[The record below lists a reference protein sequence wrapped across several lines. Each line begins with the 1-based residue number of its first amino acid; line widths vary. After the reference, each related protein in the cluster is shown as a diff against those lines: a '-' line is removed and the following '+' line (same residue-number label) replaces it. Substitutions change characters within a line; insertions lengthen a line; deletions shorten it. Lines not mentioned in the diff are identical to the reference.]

1 MFVSSYNTYLTQKPS
16 TKIEENTQKK
26 ATKGFLTQKQ
36 PFATQLQKEVSASI
50 KIPINYISN
59 YKSLYNQQL
68 LQQQNSLNKE
78 YLKTKFSKINK
89 MTKAENAYNENLQ
102 LFSLLQK
109 PKIALVAEPRISKK
123 LEQNNAIKQKF
134 INTYIAN
141 DNYYKI
147 TAA

>member
-16 TKIEENTQKK
+16 TKIEENAQKK

-36 PFATQLQKEVSASI
+36 PFATQLQKGVSASI

-59 YKSLYNQQL
+59 YKSLHNQQL
-68 LQQQNSLNKE
+68 LQQQNSLNEE
-78 YLKTKFSKINK
+78 YSKTKFSKINK

-102 LFSLLQK
+102 LCSLLQK

>member
-16 TKIEENTQKK
+16 TKIEENAQKK
-26 ATKGFLTQKQ
+26 STKDFLTQKQ
-36 PFATQLQKEVSASI
+36 PFATQLPKGSSSYKE
-50 KIPINYISN
+50 IPINYISN
-59 YKSLYNQQL
+59 YKSLHNQQL

-78 YLKTKFSKINK
+78 YSKTKFSKINK

-102 LFSLLQK
+102 LFSLQK
-109 PKIALVAEPRISKK
+109 PKIALVAEPKISKK
-123 LEQNNAIKQKF
+123 LEQNSAIKQKL
-134 INTYIAN
+134 INTYISN

>member
-78 YLKTKFSKINK
+78 YSKIKFSKINK

>member
-26 ATKGFLTQKQ
+26 STRDFLTQKQ
-36 PFATQLQKEVSASI
+36 PFATQLQKGVSSSRE
-50 KIPINYISN
+50 IPINYISN
-59 YKSLYNQQL
+59 YKSLHNQQL
-68 LQQQNSLNKE
+68 LQQQNNLNKE
-78 YLKTKFSKINK
+78 YSKTKFSKINK
-89 MTKAENAYNENLQ
+89 MTKAENAYSENLQ

-109 PKIALVAEPRISKK
+109 PKIALIEEPKISKK
-123 LEQNNAIKQKF
+123 LEQNSAIKQKF